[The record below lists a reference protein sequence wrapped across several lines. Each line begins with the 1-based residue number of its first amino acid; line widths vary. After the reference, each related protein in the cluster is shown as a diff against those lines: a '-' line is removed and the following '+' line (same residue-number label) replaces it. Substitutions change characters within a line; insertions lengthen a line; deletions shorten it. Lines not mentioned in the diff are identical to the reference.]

1 VCDNN
6 SFCSNFGT
14 AFSGV
19 FSLLI
24 SLIFISLPLAD
35 ARAETIVSGEALTL
49 ERAVDLGLKN
59 HPSIMAGVSTVKV
72 NEAKIGE
79 ARANYYPQVS
89 LTEGY
94 SRVAPATSRNTSVT
108 SSAGLPTGTT
118 VTSLGGPSD
127 QFTSSANLTQVLYDF
142 GKTSSQVKVQS
153 LTTDST
159 RSDLENLRDQ
169 VVVNVKQTYFTLLQA
184 ERNRDVMKETVKQF
198 QEHLRQAEG
207 FYKAGT
213 KPKFDVTKAE
223 VDLSNARVNMIKA
236 ENQVRIGRVTLN
248 NAMGVPDAAPDYT
261 LADSLTIGKYG
272 LSYEEAVQKAYRQRP
287 DLLSV
292 VKKREAAKEQI
303 NLSQKGYY
311 PVLSGVASYYYT
323 GGNLGSLDSG
333 WSLGATMSIPLF
345 SGFLTKYQ
353 VMEAVSARDTIS
365 ANELS
370 LRQDILLQVQQAF
383 LSLRDAGERIGAA
396 EVGVRQGK
404 ENLYLANGR
413 YKAGVGNP
421 IEVTDSVVALANAE
435 ILYTQA
441 LYDYKVAVANI
452 EKATGAR

>member
-1 VCDNN
+1 MCENN
-6 SFCSNFGT
+6 SFSSNFGT
-14 AFSGV
+14 VFSGV

-24 SLIFISLPLAD
+24 SLILISFPSAGIG
-35 ARAETIVSGEALTL
+35 AETIVPGEALTL

-94 SRVAPATSRNTSVT
+94 SRVSPATSRNTSVT

-118 VTSLGGPSD
+118 VTSIGGPSD
-127 QFTSSANLTQVLYDF
+127 QYTSSANLTQVLYDF

-223 VDLSNARVNMIKA
+223 VDLSNARVNLIKA

-248 NAMGVPDAAPDYT
+248 NAMGVPDAPPDYT
-261 LADSLTIGKYG
+261 LADLLTVGKYN

-311 PVLSGVASYYYT
+311 PVLNGVASYYYT

-353 VMEAVSARDTIS
+353 VMEAVNARDTIS

-413 YKAGVGNP
+413 YQAGVGSP

-441 LYDYKVAVANI
+441 LYDYKVSVANI
-452 EKATGAR
+452 EKSIGAR